1 MRRVLFLC
9 VHNAG
14 RSQMAEA
21 FFNALAPPGLVA
33 LSAGTQPATDLN
45 PAVVEIMSEVGIDL
59 RGRSPNL
66 LTPQMIESAERV
78 ISMGCGVAESCPVGI
93 TLAEDWDL
101 DDPAGQQIEVVR
113 RIRDEIKRR
122 VEALLASLREP
133 ATGGG

>member
-1 MRRVLFLC
+1 MRQVLFLC

-45 PAVVEIMSEVGIDL
+45 PAVVEVMAEVGVDL
-59 RGRSPNL
+59 RGRRPRL
-66 LTPQMIESAERV
+66 LTPEMVESAERV
-78 ISMGCGVAESCPVGI
+78 ISMGCGVAESCPVGL
-93 TLAEDWDL
+93 TPAEDWAL
-101 DDPAGQQIEVVR
+101 DDPAGQQTEVVR

-122 VEALLASLREP
+122 VEALLASLGEA
-133 ATGGG
+133 ATAGG